1 MGGFVVARIL
11 LFLMLLFL
19 PQAASA
25 AWHEAL
31 SDHFVIY
38 SNDSAD
44 NIRNFAARLEQFD
57 SALRMVT
64 NAPKIPASASSR
76 VTIYVVDDLG
86 DIRRLAGMRSVAGF
100 MENRASGSVAFVPRR
115 ADTGKYSLNAQT
127 VLLHEY
133 AHHFMYQSW
142 GNIVVPLWFSEGF
155 AEFYATA
162 LFEDDGKLVL
172 GAAPRYRA
180 WGMLGS
186 SVLPARTMLKLNPGR
201 LSNEQTATLY
211 ARGWLAMH
219 YLVMDPE
226 RSKQLRAY
234 LDAINSGT
242 DADAASAV
250 FGDPRAFDQALNRY
264 IKQRTLPALGIK
276 SGLNPGAVAVRL
288 LTPGEAA
295 TMEVS
300 IRSTRGVNKQTAPQV
315 AAAAR
320 KAAAPY
326 SDDAGAQNV
335 LAEAEY
341 DAGHHAA
348 AEAAADRAL
357 RADPKSIHA
366 MIYKG
371 LAMQALL
378 LARAEA
384 KDADW
389 REVRRWF
396 LAANR
401 VDPEYAWPLILYYQS
416 FGAAGQPATD
426 NAEAGLLYAHALAPF
441 DYGLRILSTRLL
453 IGQQRLAEA
462 RVVIAP
468 IAYSAEQGA
477 ALRDW
482 ASSVMAALDAK
493 DGKAALAA
501 MDRTPDDAAA
511 LPADGEKA
519 HSPRWAHPD
528 IS

>member
-1 MGGFVVARIL
+1 MLRFLFFLAL
-11 LFLMLLFL
+11 LLL

-25 AWHEAL
+25 AWHEAR
-31 SDHFVIY
+31 SDHFTIY
-38 SNDSAD
+38 SNDKPE

-57 SALRMVT
+57 SALRLVT
-64 NAPKIPASASSR
+64 TAPNIPASTSSR
-76 VTIYVVDDLG
+76 VTIYVVDDMG
-86 DIRRLAGMRSVAGF
+86 DIRRLAGTRGVAGF

-115 ADTGKYSLNAQT
+115 ADTGKNSLNAQT

-142 GNIVVPLWFSEGF
+142 GNTVVPFWFSEGF

-162 LFEDDGKLVL
+162 TFEDDGKLVL
-172 GAAPRYRA
+172 GTAPRYRA
-180 WGMLGS
+180 WGMLDAS
-186 SVLPARTMLKLNPGR
+186 IMPARTMLKLNPGR
-201 LSNEQTATLY
+201 LSEEQMAALY

-219 YLVMDPE
+219 YLMMEPE
-226 RSKQLRAY
+226 RAKLLRAY
-234 LDAINSGT
+234 LRAINSGA

-276 SGLNPGAVAVRL
+276 SGLNPGAVAVRS
-288 LTPGEAA
+288 LTAGEAA
-295 TMEVS
+295 TMDVS
-300 IRSTRGVNKQTAPQV
+300 IRSTRGVNQKTAPQV
-315 AAAAR
+315 AADAR

-326 SDDAGAQNV
+326 PDDAGAQNV

-341 DAGHHAA
+341 DAGNHAA

-371 LAMQALL
+371 LAMQARLQT
-378 LARAEA
+378 RADA
-384 KDADW
+384 KESDW
-389 REVRRWF
+389 REVRRWYR
-396 LAANR
+396 AANG
-401 VDPEYAWPLILYYQS
+401 VDPEYAWPLILFYQS
-416 FGAAGQPATD
+416 FGAAGQPVTA

-441 DYGLRILSTRLL
+441 DYGLRILATRLL
-453 IGQQRLAEA
+453 IGQEKLAEA
-462 RVVIAP
+462 RITIAP

-477 ALRDW
+477 AQRDW
-482 ASSVMAALDAK
+482 AMSIMTALDAK

-501 MDRTPDDAAA
+501 MDSTPETPTTA
-511 LPADGEKA
+511 PADGEKTL
-519 HSPRWAHPD
+519 RDKRTHPD